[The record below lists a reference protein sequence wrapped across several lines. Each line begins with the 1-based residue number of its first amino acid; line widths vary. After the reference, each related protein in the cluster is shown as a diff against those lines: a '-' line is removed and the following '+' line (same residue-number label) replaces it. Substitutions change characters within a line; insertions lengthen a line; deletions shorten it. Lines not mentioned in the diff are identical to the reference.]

1 MCERSLVRLK
11 YHARI
16 SNWCSSKVN
25 DCSDRRAKDVMCEEF
40 LEATRNCEHVQES
53 PSVVS
58 FYRGAELVG
67 QAIWRD
73 IEGDNTL
80 QFRLLLA

>member
-11 YHARI
+11 YLAR
-16 SNWCSSKVN
+16 SSGWCNNKVN
-25 DCSDRRAKDVMCEEF
+25 ACSERKAKNVQCEQF
-40 LEATRNCEHVQES
+40 LEATKDCLHVQKS
-53 PSVVS
+53 SSVVS
-58 FYRGAELVG
+58 FFKGHELVG

>member
-11 YHARI
+11 YLARS
-16 SNWCSSKVN
+16 SNWCNNKVN
-25 DCSDRRAKDVMCEEF
+25 ACSERKAKDVQCEEF
-40 LEATRNCEHVQES
+40 LAATKNCASVQNS

-58 FYRGAELVG
+58 FFNGHELVG
-67 QAIWRD
+67 QAIWRE
-73 IEGDNTL
+73 IEGDSAL

>member
-1 MCERSLVRLK
+1 MCGRSLIRLE
-11 YHARI
+11 YNARS
-16 SNWCSSKVN
+16 SNWCNNKVN
-25 DCSDRRAKDVMCEEF
+25 ACSKRKATNVQCEDF
-40 LEATRNCEHVQES
+40 LAATKNCRSVQES

-58 FYRGAELVG
+58 FFDGQELVG
-67 QAIWRD
+67 QAVWHE